1 MIIGRVI
8 GSVTTSIKH
17 PVLEGHKLLIVKPV
31 VPGQPRADNKRG
43 TNVKN
48 FRLTGK
54 SIIALDVVQAGIGD
68 TVLILDE
75 GNSGRM
81 ILGDSTAPVRSVI
94 AGIVDS
100 VSLEIRNGR

>member
-1 MIIGRVI
+1 MILGRVI
-8 GSVTTSIKH
+8 GTVTTSIKH

-31 VPGQPRADNKRG
+31 APGMPA
-43 TNVKN
+43 
-48 FRLTGK
+48 GK
-54 SIIALDVVQAGIGD
+54 SIVALDVVQAGIGD

-100 VSLEIRNGR
+100 VNVETDNG